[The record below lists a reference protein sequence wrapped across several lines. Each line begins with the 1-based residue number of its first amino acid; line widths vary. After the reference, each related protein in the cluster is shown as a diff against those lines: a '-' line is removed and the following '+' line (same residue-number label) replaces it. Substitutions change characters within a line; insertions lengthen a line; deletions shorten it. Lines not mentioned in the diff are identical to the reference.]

1 MKRIT
6 TLIVLFLAVSISA
19 QKHTFKKFYSSHKA
33 DAEVSLNIPGFLAKM
48 FIDNDDIDEE
58 ELLEK
63 ASNFKVMVFNKP
75 SRGVANDFKKF
86 IKRNKFKSL
95 VRVKDG
101 SDRAEI
107 YFVEH
112 KNYIREIVISA
123 GSKGDELVL
132 LGLKT
137 KLTKEE
143 LASIISSTEVELA
156 SK

>member
-6 TLIVLFLAVSISA
+6 TLIVLFIVISVTA
-19 QKHTFKKFYSSHKA
+19 QDYAFKQFYKSHKKQ
-33 DAEVSLNIPGFLAKM
+33 AEISLNVPSFLARM
-48 FIDNDDIDEE
+48 FIDNDDVDEE
-58 ELLEK
+58 ELLKK
-63 ASNFKVMVFNKP
+63 ASNFKILVFNNDE
-75 SRGVANDFKKF
+75 GVRSDFKKF
-86 IKRNKFKSL
+86 VKKGDFKTL

-101 SDRAEI
+101 NDRAEV
-107 YFVEH
+107 YFVERG
-112 KNYIREIVISA
+112 KYIREIVIMA

-143 LASIISSTEVELA
+143 LASIVNSTKDEIV